1 MQIHQLINKIFVHAA
16 MGFKQGVF
24 GLLHQ
29 GFFVLEVGEGAV
41 NQVKQYDRHAVFV
54 FGVRRFIEV
63 VDMMQHLF
71 MLLINIGDACV

>member
-1 MQIHQLINKIFVHAA
+1 MQIHQFVNEVFVHAA
-16 MGFKQGVF
+16 MGFQQGVF
-24 GLLHQ
+24 GLFHQ
-29 GFFVLEVGEGAV
+29 RFFVLEVRKGAV
-41 NQVKQYDRHAVFV
+41 NQVKQYDRHTVFV